1 MENYTGKI
9 IDNRYEVLSLIGVG
23 GMSNVYK
30 AVDTQTGAEVAIKF
44 LKEEFFENEELVR
57 RFKNES
63 KAISLLSHECIIKVL
78 DFNISDSEKYLV
90 VEYIN
95 GVTLKEFI
103 DNRGKL
109 TWEETLVFANIIL
122 GALGHAHEN
131 GVVHRDLKPQ
141 NIMLT
146 RDGQLKIMDFGIARL
161 ATANQRTVTDKAI
174 GSVHYISPE
183 QVRGQS
189 TDNRSDIY
197 SIGIMMYEMLTGK
210 LPFHSETAVSVALQQ
225 LSDKA
230 QPVSELVADV
240 PQAMEYIIMKAIE
253 KDPDKRY
260 QSAADMRADLHKL
273 RENPAVVLGEEELAQ
288 TKTVMV
294 DTMAKKKTGKVKVKK
309 GKKLLLPAMAGL
321 ACAFAIS
328 AAVAITL
335 IFKLSGNALLTN
347 QPDVELPN
355 FVGMTETQVKSSDYK
370 FKYDIE
376 YIYND
381 EYEKDTVFAQSP
393 KSPRTVKENSTV
405 KLKVSKGVM
414 TSEMPDLKNY
424 TRSEAQKILSGLGV
438 NVAIE
443 TEDTKSV
450 PNGNVIRTDPEAG
463 TVVTSG
469 SLVTIYV
476 AIDQELRTNKVP
488 NVVGA
493 EDIETAQKA
502 ITAAG
507 MRVGA
512 LTYKESHDP
521 EGTIIGQS
529 PEGGKEAAIGTSITL
544 IISEGPPEC
553 EYCGS
558 DDHETD
564 EHPKCEICGT
574 RKHSTDDHPKCP
586 DCGSTDHKEHPT
598 CPVCGSKDH
607 TEHEDDSSSSE
618 EGDSSEG
625 SSEDSSGENKDESKD
640 NDEGGNDGGE
650 NE

>member
-1 MENYTGKI
+1 M
-9 IDNRYEVLSLIGVG
+9 
-23 GMSNVYK
+23 
-30 AVDTQTGAEVAIKF
+30 
-44 LKEEFFENEELVR
+44 
-57 RFKNES
+57 
-63 KAISLLSHECIIKVL
+63 
-78 DFNISDSEKYLV
+78 
-90 VEYIN
+90 
-95 GVTLKEFI
+95 
-103 DNRGKL
+103 
-109 TWEETLVFANIIL
+109 FANIIL

-146 RDGQLKIMDFGIARL
+146 REGQLKIMDFGIARL
-161 ATANQRTVTDKAI
+161 ATANHITVTDKAI

-225 LSDKA
+225 LSDSA
-230 QPVSELVADV
+230 QPISELVDNV
-240 PQAMEYIIMKAIE
+240 PPAMEQIIMKAIE

-260 QSAADMRADLHKL
+260 QSAAEMRKDLQKVK
-273 RENPAVVLGEEELAQ
+273 ENPAVILGTADEELEQ

-294 DTMAKKKTGKVKVKK
+294 NTMPSKKKSKVKVKK
-309 GKKLLLPAMAGL
+309 GKKLLLPVMMGL
-321 ACAFAIS
+321 ATAFAVS
-328 AAVAITL
+328 AVVAIYF
-335 IFKLSGNALLTN
+335 IFKLSGNPLLTN
-347 QPDVELPN
+347 QPDIELPN
-355 FVGMTETQVKSSDYK
+355 FVGMTESQVKSSDYA
-370 FKYDIE
+370 FNYEVE

-381 EYEKDTVFAQSP
+381 EYEKDVVFAQTP
-393 KSPRTVKENSTV
+393 KAPRTVKENSTV

-424 TRSEAQKILSGLGV
+424 TRSEAQKILAGLGV

-443 TEDTKSV
+443 TQDTKSV

-463 TVVTSG
+463 TIVTSG

-476 AIDQELRTNKVP
+476 AIDQELRTNTVP
-488 NVVGA
+488 NVVGSDDLDA
-493 EDIETAQKA
+493 AKKA

-507 MRVGA
+507 LRVGA
-512 LTYKESHDP
+512 LTYEESHDD

-529 PEGGKEAAIGTSITL
+529 PEAGKEVPIGSSITL

-558 DDHETD
+558 KKHETD

-574 RKHSTDDHPKCP
+574 RKHSTDEHPVCKY
-586 DCGSTDHKEHPT
+586 CGSTDHTKHPV
-598 CPVCGSKDH
+598 CPECGSKDH
-607 TEHEDDSSSSE
+607 TEHPEETPKPTAKPTPKPENTPEPDSS
-618 EGDSSEG
+618 D
-625 SSEDSSGENKDESKD
+625 SSEDSGADTEPEDKTEDSGSEITD
-640 NDEGGNDGGE
+640 
-650 NE
+650 

>member
-1 MENYTGKI
+1 MENYIGKV

-30 AVDTQTGAEVAIKF
+30 AVDRQTGAEVAIKF

-63 KAISLLSHECIIKVL
+63 KAISLLSHECIIKVI
-78 DFNISDSEKYLV
+78 DFNITDSEKYIV

-146 RDGQLKIMDFGIARL
+146 KEGQLKIMDFGIARL
-161 ATANQRTVTDKAI
+161 ATANHRTVTDKAI

-225 LSDKA
+225 LSDSA
-230 QPVSELVADV
+230 QPVSELVDNLPV
-240 PQAMEYIIMKAIE
+240 AMEQIVMKAIE

-260 QSAADMRADLHKL
+260 QSAAEMRKDLQKL
-273 RENPAVVLGEEELAQ
+273 REYPAVVLGQEEELAE

-294 DTMAKKKTGKVKVKK
+294 NTMPPKKKSKVKVKK
-309 GKKLLLPAMAGL
+309 GKKLLLPVLAGL
-321 ACAFAIS
+321 AAAFAVS
-328 AAVAITL
+328 AVVAIYF
-335 IFKLSGNALLTN
+335 IFKLSGNPLLTK
-347 QPDVELPN
+347 QPDIELPN
-355 FVGMTETQVKSSDYK
+355 FVGMTESQVKSSDYS
-370 FKYDIE
+370 FKYEIE

-381 EYEKDTVFAQSP
+381 EYEKDVVFAQTP
-393 KSPRTVKENSTV
+393 KAPRTVKENSTV

-424 TRSEAQKILSGLGV
+424 TRSEAQKILAGLGV
-438 NVAIE
+438 NVAVE

-450 PNGNVIRTDPEAG
+450 PNGNIIRTDPEAG
-463 TVVTSG
+463 TIITSG

-476 AIDQELRTNKVP
+476 AVDQELRTNTVP

-493 EDIETAQKA
+493 EDIEKAQKA

-507 MRVGA
+507 LRVGA
-512 LTYKESHDP
+512 LTYEESHDP

-529 PEGGKEAAIGTSITL
+529 PEAGKEVAIGSAVTL
-544 IISEGPPEC
+544 IISEGPPKC

-558 DDHETD
+558 DSHETD
-564 EHPKCEICGT
+564 DHPRCEICGT
-574 RKHSTDDHPKCP
+574 RKHSTDDHPKC
-586 DCGSTDHKEHPT
+586 DYCGSTDHTDHPE

-607 TEHEDDSSSSE
+607 TTHPEETPPPSEGDSSETPPADSGSE
-618 EGDSSEG
+618 ESSEG
-625 SSEDSSGENKDESKD
+625 SSEDTGSEVTE
-640 NDEGGNDGGE
+640 
-650 NE
+650 

>member
-1 MENYTGKI
+1 MENYIGKI
-9 IDNRYEVLSLIGVG
+9 IDNRYEVLSLVGVG

-30 AVDTQTGAEVAIKF
+30 AVDKRTGAEVAIKF

-63 KAISLLSHECIIKVL
+63 KAISLLNHECIIKVL
-78 DFNISDSEKYLV
+78 DFNITDSEKYLV

-103 DNRGKL
+103 ENRGKL

-189 TDNRSDIY
+189 TDKRSDIY

-225 LSDKA
+225 LSDAA
-230 QPVSELVADV
+230 QPVSELVDGV
-240 PQAMEYIIMKAIE
+240 PKGMEQIVMKAIE

-260 QSAADMRADLHKL
+260 QSAADMRKDLQKIK
-273 RENPAVVLGEEELAQ
+273 ENRNYVLEDEAENLAE

-294 DTMAKKKTGKVKVKK
+294 NAMPKNKTSKVKVKK
-309 GKKLLLPAMAGL
+309 GKKLLLPVLAGI
-321 ACAFAIS
+321 ATAFAIS
-328 AAVAITL
+328 AVVAIYF
-335 IFKLSGNALLTN
+335 IFKLSGNPLLSN
-347 QPDVELPN
+347 KPDVELPN
-355 FVGMTETQVKSSDYK
+355 FVGMTESEVKSSDYK
-370 FKYDIE
+370 FKYEIE

-381 EYEKDTVFAQSP
+381 EYDKDTVFSQSP
-393 KSPRTVKENSTV
+393 KAPRTVKENSTV

-424 TRSEAQKILSGLGV
+424 TRSEAQKILAALGV
-438 NVAIE
+438 DVAVE

-450 PNGNVIRTDPEAG
+450 PNGNIIRTDPEAG
-463 TVVTSG
+463 TIITSG

-476 AIDQELRTNKVP
+476 AIDQELRTN
-488 NVVGA
+488 
-493 EDIETAQKA
+493 IETAKKA

-512 LTYKESHDP
+512 LTYKESHEP

-558 DDHETD
+558 DEHE
-564 EHPKCEICGT
+564 
-574 RKHSTDDHPKCP
+574 TDDHPRCEVCGSKKHTEHPTCP
-586 DCGSTDHKEHPT
+586 DCGSLDHEEHPK
-598 CPVCGSKDH
+598 CPVCGSK
-607 TEHEDDSSSSE
+607 EHETHPEETPSPEPTPDSGSGDSGSDDSD
-618 EGDSSEG
+618 DSDSDE
-625 SSEDSSGENKDESKD
+625 SKSEDSEEKTD
-640 NDEGGNDGGE
+640 
-650 NE
+650 